1 MSMNSNG
8 SIEKKF
14 KTLLKIKND
23 NEKIQLK
30 AEMLHLDI
38 MNEISQLMEK
48 KSISKTQL
56 ADKLNVSKSYIT
68 QLFTGDKLINLKL
81 LSQIQVIF
89 DVSFTIQPKD
99 NFKKYGS
106 FDSKKIVKLFRKPK
120 MEFMDPD
127 EHNEFKKYEYK
138 RQTIL
143 DQQIS
148 AS

>member
-1 MSMNSNG
+1 MNSNDD
-8 SIEKKF
+8 IEKRF
-14 KTLLKIKND
+14 KTLLKIKNE
-23 NEKIQLK
+23 NEKIQIK
-30 AEMLHLDI
+30 AEMLHLNI
-38 MNEISQLMEK
+38 INEISQLMDK
-48 KSISKTQL
+48 RSISKTQL

-89 DVSFTIQPKD
+89 DVSFTIQPKE
-99 NFKKYGS
+99 NLKKYGS

-120 MEFMDPD
+120 MEFIDLD

-138 RQTIL
+138 PQTIL
-143 DQQIS
+143 NRQIS